1 MHGIAKLREI
11 NNYDSLTKEDLIF
24 ILLKSESNLAER
36 NYMKYFNNNTN
47 DKIKG
52 KINKI
57 RLTLVRLGN
66 IVPKKYKN
74 ILRKDLYEI
83 ENKKKTHKGIKRKD
97 L

>member
-1 MHGIAKLREI
+1 MRGI

-36 NYMKYFNNNTN
+36 NYMNYFNNNTN

-52 KINKI
+52 KINKV
-57 RLTLVRLGN
+57 RLTLVRLGY

-74 ILRKDLYEI
+74 ILRKTFM
-83 ENKKKTHKGIKRKD
+83 K
-97 L
+97 